1 MNQRMGRSTP
11 DIDDYRHLIKQ
22 ADVARRAFDE
32 LLLAAGEGE
41 VDPAALEM
49 ARARAEDLERLRA
62 RAARRLAAAHRR
74 AAMHEGPP
82 MASLSASP
90 RPTASIGGHVEAIAR
105 RDQVGAALDLLGAP
119 TRTAE
124 LAAAIAALGG
134 PYLSP
139 AELTQ
144 LRREEQRQWDRAVK
158 ADSAALLRPWY
169 VAPALSAETLAAAPG
184 TYTLSSWGLIER
196 LITPVAPRLW
206 AARAAA
212 NVARATAAAPE
223 REQALRPLLA
233 RLARGTP
240 WGHAVWAETA
250 DLLEIAAAAAQD
262 AEQLGDRHAM
272 LAAAAVD
279 RAASLSE
286 QDRAVVLWG
295 LPRPKAAEGPR

>member
-1 MNQRMGRSTP
+1 MDQRRGRSTP
-11 DIDDYRHLIKQ
+11 DIEEYRHLVEL
-22 ADVARRAFDE
+22 ADEARRAFDE
-32 LLLAAGEGE
+32 LLLAAGAGQ
-41 VDPAALEM
+41 VDLAALEM

-74 AAMHEGPP
+74 AAMHEGLP
-82 MASLSASP
+82 MASLSTTA
-90 RPTASIGGHVEAIAR
+90 RPGEAIGGHVDAVAR

-124 LAAAIAALGG
+124 LAAAVAALDG

-144 LRREEQRQWDRAVK
+144 LRREEQRQWDRALK
-158 ADSAALLRPWY
+158 TDSAALLRPWY
-169 VAPALSAETLAAAPG
+169 VTPALSAETLAAAPG
-184 TYTLSSWGLIER
+184 TYTLSSWVLIER

-206 AARAAA
+206 AARATA
-212 NVARATAAAPE
+212 NVARSAAAAPE
-223 REQALRPLLA
+223 REEALRPLLA

-240 WGHAVWAETA
+240 WGHAVWAETT
-250 DLLEIAAAAAQD
+250 DLLDIASEAAQD
-262 AEQLGDRHAM
+262 AERLGDRHAM
-272 LAAAAVD
+272 LAAEAVD
-279 RAASLSE
+279 RAASLGE